1 MMIAHPQMDSLIDL
15 SIEKVNTLVIEN
27 PAFFRELLQDMNAQ
41 IQGYTGK
48 RVLSRDNEPVDF
60 SRNAEIIDSF
70 LSFEINRKPLITK
83 LIARMEAA
91 AVSESYYLRTAKLMG
106 ELEQYVLELSFDL
119 PCNVFCSK
127 MSIGGVL
134 RSAGLE
140 ISSDYDN
147 DLERLLDYMELT
159 RELDREKLFI
169 IVNLRSYFTDAEVS
183 AFLSTVISHEY
194 QVLLVDSASREK
206 LPNEL
211 RVTVDNDLCEF

>member
-1 MMIAHPQMDSLIDL
+1 M
-15 SIEKVNTLVIEN
+15 
-27 PAFFRELLQDMNAQ
+27 R
-41 IQGYTGK
+41 
-48 RVLSRDNEPVDF
+48 
-60 SRNAEIIDSF
+60 
-70 LSFEINRKPLITK
+70 
-83 LIARMEAA
+83 
-91 AVSESYYLRTAKLMG
+91 

-127 MSIGGVL
+127 MGIGGVL

-140 ISSDYDN
+140 ISNDYDN

>member
-1 MMIAHPQMDSLIDL
+1 MMIAHPQMDALIDF

-27 PAFFRELLQDMNAQ
+27 PMFFRELLQDMNDQ
-41 IQGYTGK
+41 IQGHTGK
-48 RVLSRDNEPVDF
+48 TVLSRDNEPVDF
-60 SRNAEIIDSF
+60 SRHAEIIDSF
-70 LSFEINRKPLITK
+70 LSFEINRKPLTTK

-140 ISSDYDN
+140 ISNDYDN

-194 QVLLVDSASREK
+194 QVLLVDSVSREK